1 MSKDRERK
9 KRKSYNWDEIQPD
22 PTYHQN
28 QASPTHNIFT
38 KVASDKK
45 FVNLGQ
51 GFLDFHDGE
60 SQLTRPQASQKEP
73 ELMNP
78 TFSKP
83 KSNSFVNLGNSNFNK
98 VKKLSLSA
106 VDHQKTKGTKPRTK
120 IDKSKS
126 YVNLGQKQ
134 SMAKK
139 DSNQEAVTKEVYRI
153 KCNY

>member
-51 GFLDFHDGE
+51 GFLYFHNGE

-73 ELMNP
+73 ELINP
-78 TFSKP
+78 TFSKA
-83 KSNSFVNLGNSNFNK
+83 KSNSFVNLGNSNFHK

-106 VDHQKTKGTKPRTK
+106 VGHQMTKATKSRTK

-126 YVNLGQKQ
+126 FVNLGQNQ
-134 SMAKK
+134 SMA
-139 DSNQEAVTKEVYRI
+139 
-153 KCNY
+153 